1 MLDVDLVVPQ
11 AACHVE
17 AGHVRQPD
25 VEDDGVEPVDGAGKL
40 EAGPSVGR
48 VLDDVAV
55 LLEEPGQG
63 AGEAFVVL
71 DQEQVHGLFR
81 SSLRARR

>member
-1 MLDVDLVVPQ
+1 MSGSPMSRMT
-11 AACHVE
+11 ASSPSMA
-17 AGHVRQPD
+17 
-25 VEDDGVEPVDGAGKL
+25 DGEL

-55 LLEEPGQG
+55 LLEEAGQG
-63 AGEAFVVL
+63 AGEALVVL
-71 DQEQVHGLFR
+71 DQEQVHGSFR

>member
-1 MLDVDLVVPQ
+1 M
-11 AACHVE
+11 AAGE
-17 AGHVRQPD
+17 
-25 VEDDGVEPVDGAGKL
+25 L

-63 AGEAFVVL
+63 AGEALVVL
-71 DQEQVHGLFR
+71 DQEQVHGSFR